1 MFFSKFAKNKST
13 TFKALPEKFDTLIG
27 KNTAIHGRLVLLD
40 SIRIDGKVVGNIESS
55 KDESI
60 TVVIGASGEVQG
72 DIVAHR
78 VVVAGKVSGHI
89 HAHERVELHADCLVQ
104 GDIKYGSIAIEHGS
118 KVLGLLLQVGATA
131 APNMSD
137 ADAQSAIRKAQAV
150 TGSGN

>member
-1 MFFSKFAKNKST
+1 M
-13 TFKALPEKFDTLIG
+13 
-27 KNTAIHGRLVLLD
+27 VLLD

-55 KDESI
+55 KEESI

-78 VVVAGKVSGHI
+78 VVVAGKVAGNI

-131 APNMSD
+131 AANMSD
-137 ADAQSAIRKAQAV
+137 ADAQNAIRKAQSV
-150 TGSGN
+150 TGSH